1 MNILVLGAG
10 AIGGYYG
17 ARLIE
22 AGADVTFLVRPGRA
36 ARLAQ
41 DGLVVR
47 SELGA
52 FQRPVRTIDDAGV
65 RANAAAYDLVLLA
78 CKGYDLESAMD
89 AIAPAIGA
97 QTRILPFL
105 NGLSVYERLDARFG
119 RAHVMGGV
127 SQIATMLEADGAIG
141 HYGKLDVV
149 IVGARDAVQ
158 QSAAEA
164 FHALLQTT
172 PGSRTLSDN
181 IDQALWNKWMH
192 IATGALMTCLM
203 RGTVSDIA
211 RTQDGKA
218 LMRRAMAESL
228 AVATAEGFPIPPAVV
243 AQMEARLL
251 DENLD
256 WMASMARDIVNHA
269 PRLEADD
276 VIGDLVR
283 RAVGFGHDAPIAQA
297 AYCHL
302 QVYEAHQRRTVA

>member
-1 MNILVLGAG
+1 MKILVLGAG

-36 ARLAQ
+36 ARLAA

-47 SELGA
+47 SELGE
-52 FQRPVRTIDDAGV
+52 FRQPVRCVDDAGV
-65 RANAAAYDLVLLA
+65 RASDVAYDLVLLA
-78 CKGYDLESAMD
+78 CKGYDLASAMD
-89 AIAPAIGA
+89 AIAPAIGP

-105 NGLSVYERLDARFG
+105 NGVSVYERLDARFG

-127 SQIATMLEADGAIG
+127 SQIATMLDADGSIA

-149 IVGARDAVQ
+149 IVGAREPVQ
-158 QSAAEA
+158 QAAAEA
-164 FHALLQTT
+164 FHALIRST
-172 PGSRTLSDN
+172 PGTRSVSDN
-181 IDQALWNKWMH
+181 IGQALWNKWIH
-192 IATGALMTCLM
+192 IATAALMTCLM
-203 RGTVSDIA
+203 RGTVGEIA

-218 LMRRAMAESL
+218 LMRRAMSESL
-228 AVATAEGFPIPPAVV
+228 AVADAEGYPIPAAVV
-243 AQMEARLL
+243 TQMETRLL

-256 WMASMARDIVNHA
+256 WMASMARDIANGA

-276 VIGDLVR
+276 VVGDLVR
-283 RAVGFGHDAPIAQA
+283 RAAAFGQDAPIAQA

-302 QVYEAHQRRTVA
+302 QVYEGQQRRGA